1 MIGRIAL
8 AFALALPAAASAQGG
23 SGTSASP
30 SDPNRVICRRQTE
43 PGSRTASRRTCMTRA
58 EWERAAVIAR
68 DASHDD
74 LRRRNGLH
82 DYRSGCGIPGG
93 C

>member
-1 MIGRIAL
+1 MILRIVS
-8 AFALALPAAASAQGG
+8 ALALAIPASAVAQTG

-30 SDPNRVICRRQTE
+30 SDPNRIICRRQTE

-68 DASHDD
+68 DQSYED
-74 LRRRNGLH
+74 LRRRNGV
-82 DYRSGCGIPGG
+82 CNTAPNCPI
-93 C
+93 